1 MADSLL
7 RTRLFVAVYEER
19 SFTAAATRE
28 FSTQPGVSQHIQK
41 LEEQLGVRLLSRET
55 GGVVPTPAGDAYY
68 AACLQV
74 LRAHEEATR
83 VARSY
88 AGGIDGQ
95 LSVGLTP
102 TTAAA
107 LVAPTL
113 ANFMSRHPNVQ
124 VRVVEAYSATIVEQI
139 AAGELDF
146 AVVPAEVDNRG
157 VESSLFAR
165 TPEFLVSSS
174 TRRLPEFAPVQ
185 LSDLGPLKLVMPSSL
200 QSRRR
205 HLDQY
210 LEAAHARVERKL
222 DIDTMFG
229 TLHLVEQTDWLAI
242 LPGMMMVQDLRRGNL
257 RVHPL
262 INPPLMLDMFEIHQ
276 SRKPLA
282 PAAVEFLRELHAEA
296 QRLATAIDHLVH
308 AAAPHQNDTRLR
320 FAPADHKA

>member
-41 LEEQLGVRLLSRET
+41 LEEQLGVRLLLRES

-68 AACLQV
+68 AACQRV

-83 VARSY
+83 VARSF
-88 AGGIDGQ
+88 GGDIDGE

-113 ANFMSRHPNVQ
+113 ATFTSKHPNVV
-124 VRVVEAYSATIVEQI
+124 VRVVEAYSATIVEQV

-165 TPEFLVSSS
+165 TPEFLVSSPNRGLPQF
-174 TRRLPEFAPVQ
+174 TPVRLSEQGA
-185 LSDLGPLKLVMPSSL
+185 LKLVVPSTL

-205 HLDQY
+205 HLDQ
-210 LEAAHARVERKL
+210 L
-222 DIDTMFG
+222 F
-229 TLHLVEQTDWLAI
+229 
-242 LPGMMMVQDLRRGNL
+242 
-257 RVHPL
+257 
-262 INPPLMLDMFEIHQ
+262 
-276 SRKPLA
+276 
-282 PAAVEFLRELHAEA
+282 
-296 QRLATAIDHLVH
+296 
-308 AAAPHQNDTRLR
+308 
-320 FAPADHKA
+320 

>member
-41 LEEQLGVRLLSRET
+41 LEEQLGVRLLLRES

-68 AACLQV
+68 AACQRV

-83 VARSY
+83 VARSFG
-88 AGGIDGQ
+88 GGIDGE

-113 ANFMSRHPNVQ
+113 ATFTSKHPNVV
-124 VRVVEAYSATIVEQI
+124 VRVVEAYSATIVEQV

-165 TPEFLVSSS
+165 TPEFLVSSPNRGLPQF
-174 TRRLPEFAPVQ
+174 TPVRLSEQGA
-185 LSDLGPLKLVMPSSL
+185 LKLVVPSTL

-210 LEAAHARVERKL
+210 LNAANARIERKL
-222 DIDTMFG
+222 EIDTMFG
-229 TLHLVEQTDWLAI
+229 TLHLVEQTDWVTI
-242 LPGMMMVQDLRRGNL
+242 LPGIMMVQDLRSGNL
-257 RVHPL
+257 HVNPL
-262 INPPLMLDMFEIHQ
+262 ANPPLMLDMFEIHQ
-276 SRKPLA
+276 SRSPLK
-282 PAAVEFLRELHAEA
+282 PAAVEFLRELRGEA
-296 QRLATAIDHLVH
+296 ARLADQIDRIIRTASPPL
-308 AAAPHQNDTRLR
+308 N
-320 FAPADHKA
+320 